1 MLTSTRRRPRV
12 NEPGNETG
20 RLKDKSA
27 LVTGAS
33 SGLGRATAISL
44 ARAGADVALVARSA
58 EELESAKEEVAK
70 TGCRALTLPTD
81 LAREEET
88 SATVE
93 RTVEEF
99 GRIDVLV
106 NAAGTDVPGTVEEL
120 SVEGWDRT
128 LAVNLRAPF
137 LLSKAAFPRMR
148 EAGGGLIVN
157 VSSAAGKKG
166 WANASA
172 YCASKFGLRGFTQA
186 LADEGKEHRIRA
198 IVLYPGAM
206 ATNWGAF
213 TPEERQEGESNE
225 ASPARVLP
233 PERVAELI
241 AWLAASPPEF
251 VLTEGIVLPIEEG
264 LP

>member
-1 MLTSTRRRPRV
+1 MS
-12 NEPGNETG
+12 EAGNEDRALEG
-20 RLKDKSA
+20 KAA

-33 SGLGRATAISL
+33 SGLGRATAIAL

-58 EELESAKEEVAK
+58 EELDGAKEEVSKA
-70 TGCRALTLPTD
+70 GRRAMSLPTD
-81 LAREEET
+81 LAKEEET

-93 RTVEEF
+93 RAIEEF

-120 SVEGWDRT
+120 DVEGWDRT
-128 LAVNLRAPF
+128 LDVNLRAPF
-137 LLSKAAFPRMR
+137 LLSKAAFPHMR
-148 EAGGGLIVN
+148 EAGGGMIVN
-157 VSSAAGKKG
+157 ISSVAGKKG

-172 YCASKFGLRGFTQA
+172 YCASKFGLTGFTEA
-186 LADEGKEHRIRA
+186 LADEGKKHGIRA

-206 ATNWGAF
+206 ATNWGSF
-213 TPEERQEGESNE
+213 SPEERQEGESNE
-225 ASPARVLP
+225 APPTRVLP
-233 PERVAELI
+233 PERVADLI
-241 AWLAASPPEF
+241 VWLAASPQEF